1 MSYQTSSLFPAGTS
15 LQKDVLGL
23 VDASGKTAGAP
34 GVRVDALHQGAMG
47 LADRLLAR
55 ARAKASGSLASAS
68 PFTEKVE
75 KGGSTLFR
83 ARFAGFD
90 DSKDAQ
96 NACNKL
102 KRGGFSC
109 FATRS

>member
-1 MSYQTSSLFPAGTS
+1 MSHQAA
-15 LQKDVLGL
+15 V
-23 VDASGKTAGAP
+23 VASGKWVIQLGAT
-34 GVRVDALHQGAMG
+34 DDESKAKEI
-47 LADRLLAR
+47 LAR
-55 ARAKASGSLASAS
+55 ARAKAASSLASAS

-90 DSKDAQ
+90 DSKEAQ
-96 NACNKL
+96 SACAKL

-109 FATRS
+109 FATKS